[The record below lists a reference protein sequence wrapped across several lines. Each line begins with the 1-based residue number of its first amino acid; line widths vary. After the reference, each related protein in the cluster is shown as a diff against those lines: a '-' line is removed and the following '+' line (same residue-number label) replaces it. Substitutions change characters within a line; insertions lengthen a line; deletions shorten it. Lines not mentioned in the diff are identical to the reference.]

1 MKHHP
6 DQSRPPCGM
15 LATDLENGL
24 HEGGGGLGRCQ
35 ATRVV
40 RRRQRVEA
48 AALEPTH
55 QVTNRA

>member
-1 MKHHP
+1 
-6 DQSRPPCGM
+6 M